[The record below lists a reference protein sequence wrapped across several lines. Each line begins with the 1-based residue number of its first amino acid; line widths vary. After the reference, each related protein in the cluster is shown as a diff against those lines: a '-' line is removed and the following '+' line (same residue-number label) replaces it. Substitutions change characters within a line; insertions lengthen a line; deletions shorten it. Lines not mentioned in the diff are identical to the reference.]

1 MAPWKKRGK
10 KEVIPDAAPEPAPE
24 NAEDVSKATVPKA
37 VVKPLST
44 LDRVDKALESSA
56 GPAPLTSP
64 LPPRASDHEATQL
77 LSALS
82 LLRSKDRAER
92 QASDHEAH
100 PDAAKWRTPATFDK
114 WLENEAKQARERM
127 KAANALAESR
137 GAEFK
142 DEDPYTARR
151 AFMWSRMASRY
162 VEGVAKYTWVNARR
176 VAAAKVRAKRE
187 FQEKAKRAAMKAK
200 QEKADA
206 ERKPPADP
214 RAVGMIAT
222 FGGVLCAVG
231 FPAVLVI

>member
-64 LPPRASDHEATQL
+64 LPPR
-77 LSALS
+77 
-82 LLRSKDRAER
+82 
-92 QASDHEAH
+92 AH